1 MNLLILRTVCVIM
14 RGIHVSLNVCELAK
28 QNTDAKCKC
37 TVKRYKGNTEKVF
50 FFSVLVTSLSN
61 VNAKNISGIR
71 MIVKLWLTAETNGQK
86 LNNSKVA

>member
-28 QNTDAKCKC
+28 QNTDAKCEC
-37 TVKRYKGNTEKVF
+37 TVTRYKRNTEKVWF

-61 VNAKNISGIR
+61 VNAKNISGKR
-71 MIVKLWLTAETNGQK
+71 MIEKL
-86 LNNSKVA
+86 